1 MMSDND
7 FIAKVCNYDFKNFIN
22 YNNVLGIAK
31 GKKIKNKLLH
41 TKMGSLKGAS
51 NGRLG
56 S

>member
-31 GKKIKNKLLH
+31 GKKIKNGIYTSDNCLTIFRRKK
-41 TKMGSLKGAS
+41 TSF
-51 NGRLG
+51 
-56 S
+56 